1 MYLGFRKPSNN
12 HQKLYEEGDN
22 QKIIQGL
29 KREKRFNSAL
39 KMFMRNQ
46 RRLPNS
52 STTKSSALTSG
63 QEMVNISESKRLSKQ
78 CSWKVTTDLKILK
91 NANDTFLIWLKPFI
105 SDPSWPILAN
115 ISYYKYFFWKT
126 THLIY
131 LVI

>member
-52 STTKSSALTSG
+52 STTKSSVLTSIWSRNG
-63 QEMVNISESKRLSKQ
+63 KYFRIQKTIQTVLLKL
-78 CSWKVTTDLKILK
+78 TTDLKILK
-91 NANDTFLIWLKPFI
+91 NVHFL
-105 SDPSWPILAN
+105 DLAEA
-115 ISYYKYFFWKT
+115 
-126 THLIY
+126 IY
-131 LVI
+131 LRSLLTNSSQHFVLQVLFFEKLPIWYT

>member
-52 STTKSSALTSG
+52 STTKSSVLTSIWSRNG
-63 QEMVNISESKRLSKQ
+63 KYFRIQKTIQTVLLKSNN
-78 CSWKVTTDLKILK
+78 LKILK
-91 NANDTFLIWLKPFI
+91 NVHFL
-105 SDPSWPILAN
+105 DLAEAIYLRSLLTN
-115 ISYYKYFFWKT
+115 SSQHFVLQVFFFWKT